1 MMRLGMG
8 DVKFDSVSD
17 HQQYTCCRKREF
29 PSSDD
34 DGGRDIKE
42 KIARAGNN
50 VRLLSEPDVAALAIR
65 ER

>member
-8 DVKFDSVSD
+8 DVKFGSESD
-17 HQQYTCCRKREF
+17 QQQYTCCRKREF
-29 PSSDD
+29 PSSDV

-42 KIARAGNN
+42 KIARPGNN
-50 VRLLSEPDVAALAIR
+50 VPLLSEPNVAALAIR